1 MDGSAEGWMNYFPVI
16 LQKDKNGVW
25 GLNTS
30 RGKCRS
36 CSNQTKDLPK
46 KISFYLCIYFLFL
59 IQQTTYG
66 TRNKCNSNF

>member
-46 KISFYLCIYFLFL
+46 KYFILFMYLFFVFNPTDHI
-59 IQQTTYG
+59 
-66 TRNKCNSNF
+66 RH